1 MNAEALGLVITLQ
14 SAHTEADAMNLVA
27 AAILAG
33 LPGGMAQEAL
43 NVWHAEHARAVQVIG
58 TSAPVCVCTCG
69 PGVHTGGFGRC
80 HAAGCTCARFEEAS

>member
-1 MNAEALGLVITLQ
+1 MNANALGLVLTL
-14 SAHTEADAMNLVA
+14 SHATTEADAMNLVA

-43 NVWHAEHARAVQVIG
+43 NVWHAEHARAVQVVG

-69 PGVHTGGFGRC
+69 PGVHTGGHGRC
-80 HAAGCTCARFEEAS
+80 WSAGCTCQRFEEAS